1 MNLNSFAHSDD
12 PSPRLSDA
20 PWVETVAS
28 GPAAVPTLRDAE
40 VHVWY
45 LRLGSD
51 LPGLTGRG
59 CCRDWLDEEE
69 ASRAERYRHPQARE
83 AFVRTRAYLRWLL
96 GQYLEMAP
104 NAIRFTLNRHGKPRL
119 AESQEDRGLVFNV
132 SHSGNLALLGFAR
145 DSPLGLD
152 VEQLRP
158 RRQLEPLADYCF
170 SAAERKRWRKL
181 APEQRLA
188 AFVRYWT
195 VKEAFCKATGR
206 GITLGLK
213 NVSVAADFQ
222 GFDSVPEGLGVADA
236 WSLHTWDI
244 GDYRCALVSRNPAA
258 TIIHFP
264 VEP

>member
-1 MNLNSFAHSDD
+1 MNLNSFAQSGM
-12 PSPRLSDA
+12 PSPCRPDA
-20 PWVETVAS
+20 QGGETVAP
-28 GPAAVPTLRDAE
+28 GPKRVPPLRDAE

-45 LRLGSD
+45 LRLDSE
-51 LPGLTGRG
+51 LPGLTATG

-69 ASRAERYRHPQARE
+69 ASRAERYRHPQSRV

-96 GQYLEMAP
+96 GQYLEILP
-104 NAIRFTLNRHGKPRL
+104 NAIRFTLNPQGKPRL
-119 AESQEDRGLVFNV
+119 AGSQEDRGLVFNV

-145 DSPLGLD
+145 DLPLGLD
-152 VEQLRP
+152 VEQLHP
-158 RRQLEPLADYCF
+158 RRQLEPLADYCL
-170 SAAERKRWRKL
+170 SAGERERWREL

-188 AFVRYWT
+188 GFVRYWT
-195 VKEAFCKATGR
+195 AKEAFCKATGR

-222 GFDSVPEGLGVADA
+222 GFDSVPEGLGAADD
-236 WSLHTWDI
+236 WSLHTWEL
-244 GDYRCALVSRNPAA
+244 GDYRCALVSRNTAA